1 MIKNSQLPS
10 KYLSRWRFVIIILAV
25 IILGVNPQIPVAQNI
40 LQRRTLTSNWG
51 GLRDR
56 LVDEGI
62 SPEAVYT
69 GDFFYNISGGVH
81 RSRVYLY
88 NVDLTLVLNTTK
100 LLNWND
106 AIIFLYGLGDKGDNP
121 SENSGDIQGISTIA
135 AYNTWKLYEAWL
147 QQNLPATHLSLLLGL
162 YDLNSEFDLLN
173 SANFF
178 LNPSHGID
186 LTFSQSGKNGPSIF
200 PNTTLGFR
208 LKWEPAI
215 SFYFQTVILN
225 GIAGDPA
232 IPNGTHLAFGNNDGI
247 LSTTEIGFLR
257 TPVSNTKP
265 ASGRRRRSHIGRM
278 ENLHYQGKLG
288 LGFWFYTARFEPV
301 LPPETGDKNNK
312 IRGSRGMY
320 LITEQVIYREKNKP
334 GQSLEIFS
342 RVGYANPKMNRFV
355 FYLGGGSIYTG
366 LIPGRDKDIIGI
378 AVAGVYNGRQ
388 YKQAQFQAG
397 RQVDPAEWNLEF
409 SYQVILT
416 PWFSLQPDV
425 QYIIHPNTDPS
436 IQNAL
441 TVGIRT
447 YITL

>member
-1 MIKNSQLPS
+1 MIEVSHLPS
-10 KYLSRWRFVIIILAV
+10 KYFPFLKFVTFILTV
-25 IILGVNPQIPVAQNI
+25 ILLFIAPQISVARNI
-40 LQRRTLTSNWG
+40 FQRQTLTGNWG
-51 GLRDR
+51 GIRDK
-56 LVDEGI
+56 LVNKGI

-69 GDFFYNISGGVH
+69 GDFFYNISGGLH
-81 RSRVYLY
+81 HSGVYLY
-88 NVDLTLVLNTTK
+88 NVDLTLVLNAQK
-100 LLNWND
+100 LFNWND
-106 AIIFLYGLGDKGDNP
+106 AIIFLYGLGDEGDNP

-147 QQNLPATHLSLLLGL
+147 QQNLPDYHLSLLLGL
-162 YDLNSEFDLLN
+162 YDLNSEFDVLN

-186 LTFSQSGKNGPSIF
+186 LTFAQSGKNGPSIF

-208 LKWEPAI
+208 LKWEPAT

-232 IPNGTHLAFGNNDGI
+232 NPNGTHLAFGSNDGI
-247 LSTTEIGFLR
+247 LSTTEVGFLR
-257 TPVSNTKP
+257 TPVANTKP

-288 LGFWFYTARFEPV
+288 LGFWFYTARFQPV
-301 LPPETGDKNNK
+301 LPSGNSALNRKVW
-312 IRGSRGMY
+312 GSLGMY
-320 LITEQVIYREKNKP
+320 LITEQIIYREKNEP
-334 GQSLEIFS
+334 GQSLEIFT
-342 RVGYANPKMNRFV
+342 RVGYANPRVNRFV

-366 LIPGRDKDIIGI
+366 LIPGRNKDIIGI
-378 AVAGVYNGRQ
+378 AAAGVYNGRK

-397 RQVDPAEWNLEF
+397 KYVDSAEWNLEF
-409 SYQVILT
+409 SYQVIFT

-425 QYIIHPNTDPS
+425 QYIIHPDTNPA